1 VEDYDAEGNY
11 IRSWTR
17 EDIAP
22 GNFGSLMAIAD
33 GAVGH
38 LTPSGGSVAVGSLGS
53 GVYVGDFDT
62 MLTLLATWLVGGAS
76 LGFAQWF
83 VLRRHIKGVGI
94 WIPAMMFGK
103 LAAGIFACIVLG
115 LMTGMVTSLEVPLGV
130 SIAGM
135 GVYSGVQAIVTGAVL
150 AWRIKK

>member
-1 VEDYDAEGNY
+1 
-11 IRSWTR
+11 
-17 EDIAP
+17 
-22 GNFGSLMAIAD
+22 
-33 GAVGH
+33 
-38 LTPSGGSVAVGSLGS
+38 
-53 GVYVGDFDT
+53 
-62 MLTLLATWLVGGAS
+62 
-76 LGFAQWF
+76 
-83 VLRRHIKGVGI
+83 
-94 WIPAMMFGK
+94 MMFGK